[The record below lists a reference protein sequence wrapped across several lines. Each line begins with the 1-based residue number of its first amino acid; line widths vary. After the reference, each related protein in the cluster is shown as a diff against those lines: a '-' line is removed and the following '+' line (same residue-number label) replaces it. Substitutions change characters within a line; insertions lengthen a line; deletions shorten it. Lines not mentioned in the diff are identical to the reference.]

1 MEKKPTQDKICNW
14 VRFLDSL
21 SLPRNDMS
29 GGGAPFCPHGLYS
42 LRSMVVLR
50 AANQNL
56 LIAGG
61 NHTLIPSMNH
71 RRYIGYTVYGAIP
84 STRTGYKCH
93 VAGGRPYMRNTIQP
107 HVIYSQ
113 RPRNGIQAVPYGFA
127 GRWIL
132 STTRV
137 VFATICGD
145 GSSPLHCVVPFIRT
159 GSIRNGPLSCCP
171 FRRLTRGW
179 RCAITGI
186 T

>member
-1 MEKKPTQDKICNW
+1 MEESTTLEKKSTQDKICNL

-29 GGGAPFCPHGLYS
+29 GGGAPFYPHGLYS
-42 LRSMVVLR
+42 ERCMVVLR

-84 STRTGYKCH
+84 STRTGCKCH

-107 HVIYSQ
+107 HGFYSERCMVMLRAANQNLLIAGGNHTLIPSMDHRRYIGGTYDEYQ
-113 RPRNGIQAVPYGFA
+113 RIECRSN
-127 GRWIL
+127 W
-132 STTRV
+132 
-137 VFATICGD
+137 
-145 GSSPLHCVVPFIRT
+145 
-159 GSIRNGPLSCCP
+159 
-171 FRRLTRGW
+171 
-179 RCAITGI
+179 
-186 T
+186 